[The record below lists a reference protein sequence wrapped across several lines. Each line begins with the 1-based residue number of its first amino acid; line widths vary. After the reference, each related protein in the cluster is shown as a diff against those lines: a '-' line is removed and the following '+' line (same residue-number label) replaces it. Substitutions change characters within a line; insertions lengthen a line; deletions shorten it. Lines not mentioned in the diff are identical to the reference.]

1 MGLFNLIWFVFF
13 GWINAL
19 LVIIL
24 SAIMAITIIGYPIAK
39 SLFQFA
45 KLSAFPFGKEVIRE
59 AELKG
64 KDNVSSV
71 RKIGGIIANIVW
83 FPLGLLL
90 TIVFFLLGIIMF
102 LTIIGIPIGIV
113 YVRMGKFIL
122 FPIGAKVVTKKQAF
136 ASAVVNEMEKREN
149 LKSKKEKKSQSIE
162 KIEEVETKKIEEVE
176 TKKIEEVET
185 KKIDK

>member
-1 MGLFNLIWFVFF
+1 MGLFNLVWFVFF
-13 GWINAL
+13 GWMNAL
-19 LVIIL
+19 LVILL

-71 RKIGGIIANIVW
+71 RKIGGIIANIIW

-122 FPIGAKVVTKKQAF
+122 LPIGAKVVTKKQAF

-176 TKKIEEVET
+176 TKKIE
-185 KKIDK
+185 K